1 MFGYLKES
9 FKAIGEFQSRL
20 ILTGFYFIIVPVFSL
35 LARMSGDA
43 LGFKG
48 KTQSS
53 SWLTRSKGEHT
64 LAEAQRQY

>member
-20 ILTGFYFIIVPVFSL
+20 ILTGFYFLIVPIFAL
-35 LARMSGDA
+35 LARMGGDA

-48 KTQSS
+48 FNQSS
-53 SWLTRSKGEHT
+53 SWIKRNKGEHT

>member
-20 ILTGFYFIIVPVFSL
+20 ILTGFYFLVLPFFSL

-48 KTQSS
+48 FYQSS
-53 SWLTRSKGEHT
+53 SWITRNKGEHT

>member
-20 ILTGFYFIIVPVFSL
+20 ILTGFYFIIVPVFAL
-35 LARMSGDA
+35 MARMSGDA

-53 SWLTRSKGEHT
+53 SWLKRNKGEHS